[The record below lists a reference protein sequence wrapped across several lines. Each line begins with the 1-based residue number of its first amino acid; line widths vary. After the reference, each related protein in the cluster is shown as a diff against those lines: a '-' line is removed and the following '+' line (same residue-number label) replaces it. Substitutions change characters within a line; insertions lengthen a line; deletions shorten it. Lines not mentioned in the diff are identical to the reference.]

1 MIPAGRLRRNHVATN
16 VIAAALIV
24 GVVAACG
31 SSVPTSSPK
40 ESPAATPSPSAAS
53 AGPVELASLPPATP
67 NPSIA
72 PVPTSQLVA
81 TSPLPYHLD
90 AAKAAA
96 LKATLNSILS
106 SGRYPGISA
115 AVLFPDG
122 TMWTGVSGSA
132 VLSPATPVKTDTL
145 FSIGSVSKTF
155 IAALIGR
162 LAQSGKIGLDDPLAK
177 YMPDFPNAANIT
189 IRQLLNHTS
198 GIMDMFDAGDAA
210 IASMDATIAA
220 HPATAWTADQVLAVV
235 GARTYFEP
243 GTGYKYSNT
252 DYILLGLVAEKA
264 TGQKVADLVR
274 SMFLEPL
281 GLSHTYLQT
290 EETPTGPEAHGY
302 CPDASSSC
310 GRSFVA
316 GSAPLD
322 NFAGTMLPYT
332 AEATSIGFAGAYVS
346 TPSDLATW
354 ANALYGGAVLD
365 QATLASMTDISSSMP
380 YNPRYPYGMGF
391 EETTVAG
398 HVAWGHRGLLDGFWS
413 AMEYLRDFHVTIVV
427 LVNANWADPFGDCS
441 TLAKIAVG

>member
-1 MIPAGRLRRNHVATN
+1 MIPAGRLHRTRVATHL
-16 VIAAALIV
+16 IAAALIV

-31 SSVPTSSPK
+31 SSVPTSSLK
-40 ESPAATPSPSAAS
+40 ASPGATPSPWAAS

-243 GTGYKYSNT
+243 GTGYRYSNT

-413 AMEYLRDFHVTIVV
+413 AVEYLRDFHVTIVV

>member
-1 MIPAGRLRRNHVATN
+1 MVA
-16 VIAAALIV
+16 A
-24 GVVAACG
+24 VVFAACG
-31 SSVPTSSPK
+31 SSVSTSGPPSSPGETPTSSA
-40 ESPAATPSPSAAS
+40 ES
-53 AGPVELASLPPATP
+53 AGPAVVVTLPPATP
-67 NPSIA
+67 NPSIV

-81 TSPLPYHLD
+81 TSPPPYHLD
-90 AAKAAA
+90 AAKAKA
-96 LKATLNSILS
+96 LKSALDGIIKT
-106 SGRYPGISA
+106 GQYPGVSA
-115 AVLFPDG
+115 AILFPDG

-155 IAALIGR
+155 VAALIGR
-162 LAQSGKIGLDDPLAK
+162 LAQSGKIGLSDPLAK
-177 YMPDFPNAANIT
+177 YVPDFPNAANIT

-198 GIMDMFDAGDAA
+198 GIMDMFNAGDAA
-210 IASMDATIAA
+210 IASMDAAIAA
-220 HPATAWTADQVLAVV
+220 HPTTAWTADQVLAVV

-252 DYILLGLVAEKA
+252 NYILLGLVAEKA

-281 GLSHTYLQT
+281 GLDHTYLQT

-310 GRSFVA
+310 GTSFVA

-332 AEATSIGFAGAYVS
+332 AEATAIGFAGAYVS
-346 TPSDLATW
+346 TPSDLAIW

-365 QATLASMTDISSSMP
+365 QATLASMADISSSLP

-391 EETTVAG
+391 EETTIAG

-413 AMEYLRDFHVTIVV
+413 AMEYLRDFHVAIVV

>member
-1 MIPAGRLRRNHVATN
+1 MVF
-16 VIAAALIV
+16 
-24 GVVAACG
+24 AACG
-31 SSVPTSSPK
+31 SSTPTSAP
-40 ESPAATPSPSAAS
+40 PPSPGETPTSAAVS
-53 AGPVELASLPPATP
+53 AVPAEVVTLPPATP
-67 NPSIA
+67 NPSIV

-90 AAKAAA
+90 AAKTAA
-96 LKATLNSILS
+96 LKSAVDAILK
-106 SGRYPGISA
+106 SGQYPGISA

-132 VLSPATPVKTDTL
+132 VLSPETPVKTDTL

-155 IAALIGR
+155 VAALIGR
-162 LAQSGKIGLDDPLAK
+162 LAQAGTISLDDPLAK
-177 YMPDFPNAANIT
+177 YVADFPNAANIT

-198 GIMDMFDAGDAA
+198 GIMDMFNAGDSA
-210 IASMDATIAA
+210 IASMDAAIAA
-220 HPATAWTADQVLAVV
+220 HPTTAWTSEEVLAGV
-235 GARTYFEP
+235 GSRTYFEP
-243 GTGYKYSNT
+243 GTGYHYSNT
-252 DYILLGLVAEKA
+252 NYILLGLVAEKA

-290 EETPTGPEAHGY
+290 EETPTGPQAHGY

-310 GRSFVA
+310 GTSFVA

-322 NFAGTMLPYT
+322 NFAGAMLPYT
-332 AEATSIGFAGAYVS
+332 AEATAIGFAGAYVS
-346 TPSDLATW
+346 TPSDLAIW
-354 ANALYGGAVLD
+354 AKALYGGAVLD
-365 QATLASMTDISSSMP
+365 QATLASMVDISPSLP
-380 YNPRYPYGMGF
+380 YKPRWSYGMGL

-413 AMEYLRDFHVTIVV
+413 AMEYLVDFHVTIVV

>member
-1 MIPAGRLRRNHVATN
+1 MVF
-16 VIAAALIV
+16 
-24 GVVAACG
+24 AACG
-31 SSVPTSSPK
+31 SSTPTSAP
-40 ESPAATPSPSAAS
+40 PPSPGETPTSAAVS
-53 AGPVELASLPPATP
+53 AVPAEVVTLPPATP
-67 NPSIA
+67 NPSIV

-90 AAKAAA
+90 AAKTAA
-96 LKATLNSILS
+96 LKSAVDAILK
-106 SGRYPGISA
+106 SGQYPGISA

-132 VLSPATPVKTDTL
+132 VLSPETPVKTDTL

-155 IAALIGR
+155 VAALIGR
-162 LAQSGKIGLDDPLAK
+162 LAQAGTISLDDPLAK
-177 YMPDFPNAANIT
+177 YVADFPNAANIT

-198 GIMDMFDAGDAA
+198 GIMDMFNAGDSA
-210 IASMDATIAA
+210 IASMDAAIAA
-220 HPATAWTADQVLAVV
+220 HPTTAWTSEEVLAGV
-235 GARTYFEP
+235 GSRTYFEP
-243 GTGYKYSNT
+243 GTGYHYSNT
-252 DYILLGLVAEKA
+252 NYILLGLVAEKA

-290 EETPTGPEAHGY
+290 EETPTGPQAHGY

-310 GRSFVA
+310 GTSFVA

-322 NFAGTMLPYT
+322 NFAGAMLPYT
-332 AEATSIGFAGAYVS
+332 AEATAIGFAGAYVS
-346 TPSDLATW
+346 TPSDLAIW

-365 QATLASMTDISSSMP
+365 QATLASMVDISPSLP
-380 YNPRYPYGMGF
+380 YKPRWSYGMGL

-413 AMEYLRDFHVTIVV
+413 AMEYLVDFHVTIVV

>member
-1 MIPAGRLRRNHVATN
+1 MVF
-16 VIAAALIV
+16 
-24 GVVAACG
+24 AACG
-31 SSVPTSSPK
+31 SSTPTSAP
-40 ESPAATPSPSAAS
+40 PPSPGETPTSAAVS
-53 AGPVELASLPPATP
+53 AVPAEVVTLPPATP
-67 NPSIA
+67 NPSIV

-90 AAKAAA
+90 AAKTAA
-96 LKATLNSILS
+96 LKSALDAILK
-106 SGRYPGISA
+106 SGQYPGISA

-132 VLSPATPVKTDTL
+132 VLSPETPVKTDTL

-155 IAALIGR
+155 VAALIGR
-162 LAQSGKIGLDDPLAK
+162 LAQAGTISLDDPLAK
-177 YMPDFPNAANIT
+177 YVADFPNAANIT

-198 GIMDMFDAGDAA
+198 GIMDMFNAGDSA
-210 IASMDATIAA
+210 IASMDAAIAA
-220 HPATAWTADQVLAVV
+220 HPTTAWTSEEVLAGV
-235 GARTYFEP
+235 GSRTYFEP
-243 GTGYKYSNT
+243 GTGYHYSNT
-252 DYILLGLVAEKA
+252 NYILLGLVAEKA

-290 EETPTGPEAHGY
+290 EETPTGPQAHGY

-310 GRSFVA
+310 GTSFVA

-322 NFAGTMLPYT
+322 NFAGAMLPYT
-332 AEATSIGFAGAYVS
+332 AEATAIGFAGAYVS
-346 TPSDLATW
+346 TPSDLAVW

-365 QATLASMTDISSSMP
+365 QATLASMVDISPSLP
-380 YNPRYPYGMGF
+380 YKPRWSYGMGL

-413 AMEYLRDFHVTIVV
+413 AMEYLVDFHVTIVV